1 MVGTTSQ
8 FSLAATYSDGQVR
21 DVTAEATWQSSDPA
35 VATIQTPG
43 SVQGVRLGYVEVSAS
58 FRGLARREPMF
69 VTTSG
74 SYFVT
79 KSDPG
84 DEVGNGSSFAA
95 SNIEA
100 GLYLG
105 GTLTVID
112 KVGVSTV
119 LVMRS
124 ANPQALELSAYNAMF
139 LAPGT
144 EHALIP
150 QPRLRVTLQSRNC
163 SISDQAKGT
172 FEIFELETRKVGG
185 DSLHPVTR
193 LRATFEQFCG
203 GSGPATRG
211 EVAIR

>member
-21 DVTAEATWQSSDPA
+21 DVTAEATWQSSDPG

-43 SVQGVRLGYVEVSAS
+43 SVQGVKLGYVEVSAT
-58 FRGLARREPMF
+58 FHGVKRQEPMF

-74 SYFVT
+74 SYLVT

-84 DEVGNGSSFAA
+84 DEVGNGNSFAA

-100 GLYLG
+100 YERF
-105 GTLTVID
+105 GTLDVRDLSARSTPLVI
-112 KVGVSTV
+112 
-119 LVMRS
+119 RS
-124 ANPQALELSAYNAMF
+124 ANPQNLVPGAYRAIF
-139 LAPGT
+139 YAPGT
-144 EHALIP
+144 ENLLITE
-150 QPRLRVTLQSRNC
+150 PRLRFTLQSRGC
-163 SISDQAKGT
+163 SISDQAGGI
-172 FEIFELETRKVGG
+172 FEIIELETRRVGG
-185 DSLHPVTR
+185 DSLRPVTR
-193 LRATFEQFCG
+193 LRATFEQFCR